1 MSWTSVRILLTLS
14 KLHNLHTKSIDFVQA
29 FPQAK
34 VKSMIFLKTPAGVEL
49 TGNEESVLRLIKN
62 LYGLKDA
69 GLTWFEHLSQG
80 LLSMNFKPIIS
91 DPCVFIRGSNILILY
106 VDDCIVISQS
116 EGEAKGIY
124 NELQNH
130 GFKITDE
137 GTMETYLGIRLDHY
151 SDGSFKM
158 SQPYLIDRII
168 ESIPGMKDAKIAK
181 TPAAVDV
188 ILTKDPLG
196 KERTD
201 NWNYRSVIG
210 QLNYLVNCT
219 HPDLSYAVH
228 QCARFSN
235 DPKHIHEQAVK
246 RIIRYLLYLKRKE
259 MLGTKFYPDK
269 SKSLEIFTD
278 ASFAGDWN
286 QEWSE
291 EPTSVMSRTGYL
303 IKYSNCNIIWCSK
316 LQTEIALS
324 STESEY
330 VALSQSLRDGI
341 PLMELLREL
350 KEAVPFSDTIPK
362 IHCHIFEDNKGCIEL
377 VKTARMRPRTK
388 HIALKYHHFR
398 EQVKKGL
405 ISVHYIHKTSSG

>member
-1 MSWTSVRILLTLS
+1 
-14 KLHNLHTKSIDFVQA
+14 
-29 FPQAK
+29 
-34 VKSMIFLKTPAGVEL
+34 
-49 TGNEESVLRLIKN
+49 
-62 LYGLKDA
+62 
-69 GLTWFEHLSQG
+69 
-80 LLSMNFKPIIS
+80 MNFKPIVS
-91 DPCVFIRGSNILILY
+91 DSCVFVRGSNILILY
-106 VDDCIVISQS
+106 VDDCIIISQS

-235 DPKHIHEQAVK
+235 DPKYIHEQAVK
-246 RIIRYLLYLKRKE
+246 RIIRYLLYLKRKG
-259 MLGTKFYPDK
+259 MLGTKFYPDT
-269 SKSLEIFTD
+269 LNEVVI
-278 ASFAGDWN
+278 
-286 QEWSE
+286 
-291 EPTSVMSRTGYL
+291 
-303 IKYSNCNIIWCSK
+303 
-316 LQTEIALS
+316 
-324 STESEY
+324 
-330 VALSQSLRDGI
+330 
-341 PLMELLREL
+341 
-350 KEAVPFSDTIPK
+350 
-362 IHCHIFEDNKGCIEL
+362 GC
-377 VKTARMRPRTK
+377 
-388 HIALKYHHFR
+388 
-398 EQVKKGL
+398 
-405 ISVHYIHKTSSG
+405 